1 MHRKFFSAVFLAFT
15 LTVFPNV
22 SFALR
27 CGTNLLSTGDFKF
40 EALQHCGEPVSKE
53 VIGYIDQS
61 NSSGRIRVMNIEEW
75 VIKVSGY
82 YYSLIFEGNKLVEI
96 ESIGRKNR

>member
-1 MHRKFFSAVFLAFT
+1 MRSKFSSIVFLTFI

-40 EALQHCGEPVSKE
+40 EILQHCGKPVSKE
-53 VIGYIDQS
+53 VIGYIDQ
-61 NSSGRIRVMNIEEW
+61 NSSGGRIRVMN
-75 VIKVSGY
+75 
-82 YYSLIFEGNKLVEI
+82 VEFV
-96 ESIGRKNR
+96 